1 MRIMI
6 CDDHR
11 LFSDALSSVFTARQW
26 EVVERAA
33 TPAHAV
39 AVVAR
44 EQVDAV
50 LMDLN
55 FPDGDTGITGIES
68 VRASSP
74 DTRVV
79 VLTATTDP
87 RLIMRAMQA
96 GADDIVFKDDEID
109 DITNAIEQVVHG
121 RRRTGREV
129 VRHRPSSVRET
140 DELLRFLTDREVEV
154 LAHLVRGES
163 GKQIA
168 CALAISYSTAR
179 THIQNVLAK
188 LGVHSRLEAVA
199 LAVERGFTGP

>member
-1 MRIMI
+1 MRILI

-11 LFSDALSSVFTARQW
+11 LFSDALSSVLTARDW
-26 EVVERAA
+26 DVVERASD
-33 TPAHAV
+33 PAHAV

-44 EQVDAV
+44 ERVDAI

-55 FPDGDTGITGIES
+55 FPEGDTGIRGIES

-74 DTRVV
+74 DTKVV
-79 VLTATTDP
+79 VLTATSDP
-87 RLIMRAMQA
+87 ALIMRAVQA

-121 RRRTGREV
+121 GHRGAREV
-129 VRHRPSSVRET
+129 VRRPPPSLRES
-140 DELLRFLTDREVEV
+140 DELLRFLTSREVEV
-154 LAHLVRGES
+154 LEHLVHGES

-168 CALAISYSTAR
+168 RTLGISYSTAR

-199 LAVERGFTGP
+199 LAVERGVSGT